1 MIMRNTHVNAGRF
14 VFTDIICFGRGK
26 KKKKREKRR
35 EIERLTLFS

>member
-26 KKKKREKRR
+26 KKKREKRR
-35 EIERLTLFS
+35 EIERLTLLS